1 MHKNAS
7 HGIGSSAVI
16 SLTICNLP
24 FSITANYNGSLS
36 DHTTYQ
42 HSFFSKSS
50 ILPPYT
56 EISKIY
62 NAPLISITDNLV
74 ELQFILIILALFS
87 KKYFGSTL
95 TYGNVYFNI
104 FPLILPINK

>member
-7 HGIGSSAVI
+7 HGIGSSAVT

-42 HSFFSKSS
+42 HSFLSKSKT
-50 ILPPYT
+50 LPPDT
-56 EISKIY
+56 LRSNIY
-62 NAPLISITDNLV
+62 KEPLTSIIDSLV
-74 ELQFILIILALFS
+74 ELQLIFIRLALFS
-87 KKYFGSTL
+87 KKYFGSPL
-95 TYGNVYFNI
+95 TYGNVYLRM